1 MNVRVGQGFSYG
13 RGYGLVLNYDG
24 KYVSYVSVKDPV
36 YDNSYTQQ
44 AYDELEAKYDTDK
57 DNLRL
62 KSCPPPFSDI
72 SYNGFSDN
80 KGKPI
85 AIADMNNI
93 KHISIEMFEFGSCK
107 ILDNGVQISYEDM
120 AKVKNHPWP
129 RQKEIEKTYD
139 RNEALREL
147 TSGIDMSYDGGDC
160 RYV

>member
-1 MNVRVGQGFSYG
+1 M
-13 RGYGLVLNYDG
+13 
-24 KYVSYVSVKDPV
+24 KDPV

-57 DNLRL
+57 DNVRL

-93 KHISIEMFEFGSCK
+93 KHISIEMFEFGYLPCWGK
-107 ILDNGVQISYEDM
+107 IRKS
-120 AKVKNHPWP
+120 KW
-129 RQKEIEKTYD
+129 REIH
-139 RNEALREL
+139 N
-147 TSGIDMSYDGGDC
+147 ID
-160 RYV
+160 